1 MLHICDVCGKSIF
14 LFFAS
19 LREIKLNRK
28 DTKNTQRT
36 QSFSQSNSCNS
47 FQFVLKKKF
56 TFHISPFTSN
66 FSLLSSY
73 LASSMTEYFKIGKIV
88 AVHGLKGEVILRH
101 ELGKKTSLKGLAAI
115 FIEDRKDS
123 FLPWFITGTKIKSDT
138 EIYLQLETLATR
150 EAAAKLNQKEVWLN
164 ETDFKKFAA
173 KSAPVNLLGYTIIN
187 SGEALGEILEV
198 IEQPH
203 QLLCRLEIKS
213 KEVLIPLNENF
224 LLKVDHK
231 KREVHVELPEGLLEI
246 YV

>member
-1 MLHICDVCGKSIF
+1 MMSVRNQSFYSLRSLPLYF
-14 LFFAS
+14 

-36 QSFSQSNSCNS
+36 QRLSRG
-47 FQFVLKKKF
+47 FVCKKLLPS
-56 TFHISPFTSN
+56 TFRLLTSY

-73 LASSMTEYFKIGKIV
+73 LAFSMTEYFKIGKIV

-138 EIYLQLETLATR
+138 EIYLQLETVATR

-164 ETDFKKFAA
+164 ETNFKKFAA

-231 KREVHVELPEGLLEI
+231 KREVHVDLPEGLLEVYI
-246 YV
+246 